1 VTGAFNR
8 GVDDTLVASR
18 KDDTRMIQHAEQS
31 YVEEL
36 LSAGVR
42 LLRYPFT
49 DLVDSTSMLV
59 DGDDLTIGSPNID
72 IRALSQNGE
81 APHPIIDPEVGRDA
95 VGVLDGYAAVS
106 DQLDLH
112 DWRARPWHEKYRDNV
127 FRLMSG
133 VL

>member
-1 VTGAFNR
+1 MDMRSF
-8 GVDDTLVASR
+8 
-18 KDDTRMIQHAEQS
+18 
-31 YVEEL
+31 
-36 LSAGVR
+36 
-42 LLRYPFT
+42 
-49 DLVDSTSMLV
+49 
-59 DGDDLTIGSPNID
+59 
-72 IRALSQNGE
+72 SQNGE
-81 APHPIIDPEVGRDA
+81 VTLMIIDPEVVRDA